1 MSVTKVAASEQ
12 LASKAKT
19 KKRAREDDGGSK
31 KKKRKS
37 GFEEDEALFDME
49 AGVNKAIALM
59 DSQLLADHIAQ
70 KTTRFNSDKTAIE
83 LADLYISPNSIKDT
97 TSWTE
102 MRNLEKLPDFLEQFA
117 AEPER
122 LSEAPKAKGSPHTIV
137 VTGAGL
143 RAADIVR
150 SLRKYQSKNNTVAKL
165 FAKHIKLQ
173 ESVEFL
179 TTHRTGVAVGTPKRL
194 TDLVENGALKLDRLE
209 RLVVDASHIDQKKRG
224 ILDMKEVMNDLTPW
238 LTRKEL
244 KDRYT
249 ASNKGID
256 LLFY

>member
-83 LADLYISPNSIKDT
+83 LADLYISREYSP
-97 TSWTE
+97 E
-102 MRNLEKLPDFLEQFA
+102 M
-117 AEPER
+117 
-122 LSEAPKAKGSPHTIV
+122 
-137 VTGAGL
+137 
-143 RAADIVR
+143 
-150 SLRKYQSKNNTVAKL
+150 
-165 FAKHIKLQ
+165 LQ
-173 ESVEFL
+173 
-179 TTHRTGVAVGTPKRL
+179 T
-194 TDLVENGALKLDRLE
+194 
-209 RLVVDASHIDQKKRG
+209 
-224 ILDMKEVMNDLTPW
+224 
-238 LTRKEL
+238 
-244 KDRYT
+244 
-249 ASNKGID
+249 
-256 LLFY
+256 